1 MNFKLIATCAAG
13 IESIVGNEL
22 KHLGYK
28 VNVENGRVRFDGDVA
43 DIAKTNLWLRT
54 ADRIKIVVGEFTA
67 KTFEELFQGV
77 ESLNWEDFLPLDAE
91 FPVAGKSQKSTLHN
105 VPSVQAITKK
115 AIVTKMSTVY
125 HRRTKLPET
134 GALYPIEVA
143 INKDK
148 VLITLDTTGSSLFKR
163 GYRVNKGGAPLKE
176 NMAAALVLLARWYPE
191 MPFVD
196 PVCGSGT
203 IPIEAALIGCN
214 IAPGLKR
221 NFAFENWD
229 WVDKDIVKQAREQA
243 QAAIKKDVDLDIS
256 GYDIDGSM
264 IEIAKENAV
273 QAGVQDIVNF
283 KQMAVKDFKTDKIN
297 GVIVANP
304 PYGERLSDKEHVHQ
318 LYQQMG
324 KLYQPLTSWSK
335 YILTSDLQF
344 EQFYG
349 SKATKRRKLYNGS
362 LRTDFFQYW
371 GKKIRN

>member
-221 NFAFENWD
+221 NFAFEDWD
-229 WVDKDIVKQAREQA
+229 WVDKDIIKQAREQA
-243 QAAIKKDVDLDIS
+243 QAAIKKDIDLDIS

-304 PYGERLSDKEHVHQ
+304 PYGERLSDKEHVYQ

-349 SKATKRRKLYNGS
+349 TKATKRRKLYNGS

>member
-221 NFAFENWD
+221 NFAFEDWD
-229 WVDKDIVKQAREQA
+229 WVDKDIIKQAREQA
-243 QAAIKKDVDLDIS
+243 QAAIKKDIDLDIS

-349 SKATKRRKLYNGS
+349 TKATKRRKLYNGS

-371 GKKIRN
+371 GKKIKN

>member
-229 WVDKDIVKQAREQA
+229 WVDKDIVKQAR
-243 QAAIKKDVDLDIS
+243 
-256 GYDIDGSM
+256 
-264 IEIAKENAV
+264 
-273 QAGVQDIVNF
+273 
-283 KQMAVKDFKTDKIN
+283 
-297 GVIVANP
+297 
-304 PYGERLSDKEHVHQ
+304 
-318 LYQQMG
+318 
-324 KLYQPLTSWSK
+324 
-335 YILTSDLQF
+335 
-344 EQFYG
+344 
-349 SKATKRRKLYNGS
+349 
-362 LRTDFFQYW
+362 
-371 GKKIRN
+371 